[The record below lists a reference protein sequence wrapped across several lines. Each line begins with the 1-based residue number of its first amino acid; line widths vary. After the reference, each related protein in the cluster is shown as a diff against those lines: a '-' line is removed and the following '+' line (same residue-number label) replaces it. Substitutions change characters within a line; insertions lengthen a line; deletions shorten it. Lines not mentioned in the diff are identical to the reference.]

1 MSGRMVAGYVP
12 PEGPPSLRAE
22 GARATPAP
30 PADGGDV
37 ARPGPPPPDGSEA
50 HFTFSA
56 AEPRAVAWFGFRAFW
71 SHLRHFVASAIATE
85 DIDSRDWMHPDNPA
99 RLVDRMARGLGGAR
113 GRESLVESLGRDV
126 WVDFLADTGDCAAVS
141 AAVGRLWTATYDLP
155 DPARPGEW
163 VRAPRGDVLLFGGDT
178 AYPVA
183 SAREIHDRL
192 CVPFNRALAARR
204 DGRPRIVM
212 GIPGNHDWYDGLDG
226 FARVFRKRLG
236 EIAPETELGSV
247 VSDRESKLGHVAE
260 WAEKFVVGKHV
271 TKRKTLVLDG
281 YAPVQYAS
289 YFLLPL
295 APRLHLY
302 GVDRQLRALDFR
314 QRKFFAHWRAAH
326 PEAAPVILTHD
337 PVYTFSDPNPPGLA
351 VVRALELRP
360 ERERYLFLSGDIHHY
375 ERLHAGESV
384 YVTAGGGGAGLH
396 PARVAP
402 RPPVALPQVA
412 WPGPRFSRRLLGRVP
427 WHVATGRA
435 GLIPHALCFAFF
447 APALGIGLSLG
458 SIGAADAASV
468 VAAVAGTIMCALM
481 GNGWR
486 RGRFGRVALLAVVAG
501 IAMGLLPTATTWGVA
516 RALAWLDISLAPGL
530 YALLELCAAVF
541 FGAFAF
547 GAYLA
552 ALTATGLE
560 HGHAFAALAHPGFK
574 HFVRMR
580 ARADGSAL
588 DLWCIGLVD
597 PLAPDATPVLV
608 DAFTWEARPPA
619 GDDGKPPP
627 SRSSLGHV
635 ESWASL

>member
-1 MSGRMVAGYVP
+1 MVAGYAP
-12 PEGPPSLRAE
+12 PEPPPSLRGE
-22 GARATPAP
+22 VARSAPASSPAP
-30 PADGGDV
+30 EGGEARRPA
-37 ARPGPPPPDGSEA
+37 APPPDGAEL
-50 HFTFSA
+50 HFARSV

-99 RLVDRMARGLGGAR
+99 RLVDRIARALGGQR
-113 GRESLVESLGRDV
+113 GRFSVLESLGREV

-141 AAVGRLWTATYDLP
+141 AAVGRLWTATYELP
-155 DPARPGEW
+155 DPARPGEY

-192 CVPFNRALAARR
+192 CVPFNRALAHRR
-204 DGRPRIVM
+204 DGRPRVVM

-236 EIAPETELGSV
+236 EIAPEQELGSV

-281 YAPVQYAS
+281 YSPVQYAS

-295 APRLHLY
+295 APNLHLY

-314 QRKFFAHWRAAH
+314 QRKYFAHWRAAH
-326 PEAAPVILTHD
+326 PEAAPVFLTHD

-351 VVRALELRP
+351 VARALELRP

-375 ERLHAGESV
+375 ERRQAGESTHV
-384 YVTAGGGGAGLH
+384 VAGGGGAGLH

-402 RPPVALPQVA
+402 PSPLGQPLVA
-412 WPGPRFSRRLLGRVP
+412 WPGPRLSRRLLRTVP
-427 WHVATGRA
+427 WHIALGRA
-435 GLIPHALCFAFF
+435 GLIPHALLLAFF
-447 APALGIGLSLG
+447 APALGIGLSFG
-458 SIGAADAASV
+458 SIGAVDAASAA
-468 VAAVAGTIMCALM
+468 AAVAGTVVCALM
-481 GNGWR
+481 GGWR
-486 RGRFGRVALLAVVAG
+486 RGRFGRIAALAG
-501 IAMGLLPTATTWGVA
+501 AAGLAMGLVPTATAWAAVRLLG
-516 RALAWLDISLAPGL
+516 RLDIALAPSL

-541 FGAFAF
+541 FGALAF

-560 HGHAFAALAHPGFK
+560 HGQAFAALAHPGFK
-574 HFVRMR
+574 HFLRMR
-580 ARADGSAL
+580 VRADGSAL

-597 PLAPDATPVLV
+597 PLAPDPTPVLV
-608 DAFTWEARPPA
+608 DSFTWKADPPA
-619 GDDGKPPP
+619 GNPNDDSKPPP
-627 SRSSLGHV
+627 SRTSLGAL
-635 ESWASL
+635 ESWASP